1 MGRGHRKYSCM
12 DTGSDEWSS
21 RLGFILASIGSAVG
35 IGNIWRFSTIV
46 GQNGGGAYLIPYLCA
61 VFLVG
66 LPMMILEMQAGHR
79 LRAQVVQAF
88 HAARSPLR
96 HAGWV
101 VCILVTGI
109 IGYYLVVTGWTLA
122 YVVFSLSGTRELFS
136 VFTASYAPII
146 SFLASAAIC
155 GAVVSFG
162 VRKGIER
169 INTLLVPAIFVILAG
184 MVIIAV
190 QLPGFEAGV
199 SYFLTPDFS
208 VLADPLIWGAAI
220 GQVFFSLSVG
230 YGALLTY
237 GSYFRSGGEIPRSA
251 AIVTAADLL
260 VAILAGL
267 VIFPIVFSYGLE
279 PAAGPELA
287 FTTLPLAFAL
297 MPWGGVIAVVF
308 FTLLFFAAMSSAIS
322 FLEVPTVTLVSMAR
336 MTRRRAAVIMTFVV
350 SLIGL
355 PAALSYSAYPLRI
368 GGVPVLD
375 LMDETF
381 GTFGLSVSGLLIAVT
396 FSWLV
401 DPEVIWGDT
410 AKFSLLMRLVIPL
423 CRYAI
428 PAALVIVIT
437 FRAAS
442 WFLPGG

>member
-1 MGRGHRKYSCM
+1 M
-12 DTGSDEWSS
+12 DAGADEWSS

-46 GQNGGGAYLIPYLCA
+46 GQNGGGAYLVPYLCA

-66 LPMMILEMQAGHR
+66 LPMMILEMQTGHR

-88 HAARSPLR
+88 HRARSPLR
-96 HAGWV
+96 HAGWI

-122 YVVFSLSGTRELFS
+122 YVVFSLSGTRELFPA
-136 VFTASYAPII
+136 FTVSFAPII

-155 GAVVSFG
+155 GAILSFG

-169 INTLLVPAIFVILAG
+169 ITTFLVPAIFVILAG
-184 MVIIAV
+184 MVLIAV
-190 QLPGFEAGV
+190 QLPGFAAGV

-237 GSYFRSGGEIPRSA
+237 GSYFRSGEEIPRSA
-251 AIVTAADLL
+251 AIVTAADLA
-260 VAILAGL
+260 VALLAGL

-297 MPWGGVIAVVF
+297 MPWGSGIALLF
-308 FTLLFFAAMSSAIS
+308 FTLLFFAAISSAIS
-322 FLEVPTVTLVSMAR
+322 FLEVPTVTLASMAR
-336 MTRRRAAVIMTFVV
+336 IPRRRAAALMTIVV
-350 SLIGL
+350 SLVGL
-355 PAALSYSAYPLRI
+355 PAALSYSAYQLRI
-368 GGVPVLD
+368 GDVPVLD
-375 LMDETF
+375 LMDEIF

-396 FSWLV
+396 FSWFV

-410 AKFSLLMRLVIPL
+410 SRLSLLMRLVVPL
-423 CRYAI
+423 CRYVI
-428 PAALVIVIT
+428 PAALVIVIV
-437 FRAAS
+437 FRVLS
-442 WFLPGG
+442 WFLPAG

>member
-1 MGRGHRKYSCM
+1 M
-12 DTGSDEWSS
+12 DAGADEWSS

-46 GQNGGGAYLIPYLCA
+46 GQNGGGAYLVPYLCA

-66 LPMMILEMQAGHR
+66 LPMMILEMQTGHR

-88 HAARSPLR
+88 HRARSPIR
-96 HAGWV
+96 HAGWI

-122 YVVFSLSGTRELFS
+122 YVVLSLSGTRELFPA
-136 VFTASYAPII
+136 FTASFAPII

-155 GAVVSFG
+155 GAVISFG

-169 INTLLVPAIFVILAG
+169 ITTFLVPAIFVILAG
-184 MVIIAV
+184 MVFIAV
-190 QLPGFEAGV
+190 QLPGFAAGV

-237 GSYFRSGGEIPRSA
+237 GSYFRSGEEIPRSA
-251 AIVTAADLL
+251 AIVTAADLA
-260 VAILAGL
+260 VALLAGL

-297 MPWGGVIAVVF
+297 MPWGSGIALLF
-308 FTLLFFAAMSSAIS
+308 FTLLFFAAISSAIS
-322 FLEVPTVTLVSMAR
+322 FLEVPTVTLASMAR
-336 MTRRRAAVIMTFVV
+336 ITRRRAATLMTVVV
-350 SLIGL
+350 SLVGL
-355 PAALSYSAYPLRI
+355 PAALSYSAYPLYIRGI
-368 GGVPVLD
+368 PVLD
-375 LMDETF
+375 LMDEVF

-396 FSWLV
+396 FSWFV
-401 DPEVIWGDT
+401 DPEVIWGDISRLS
-410 AKFSLLMRLVIPL
+410 FFMRIVVPL
-423 CRYAI
+423 CRYVI
-428 PAALVIVIT
+428 PAALVIVIV
-437 FRAAS
+437 FRVLS
-442 WFLPGG
+442 WFLPAG